1 MVLVQPTD
9 LSTSAIPDNRR
20 RLNRSQ
26 KLHCKFENKNKTA
39 EDFNRNDFIKLT
51 KTDIPADIGQ
61 PDHAGC
67 LCECAG
73 MPLMSSHSPTGIS
86 NATIGSHI

>member
-51 KTDIPADIGQ
+51 KTDIPADNGQ
-61 PDHAGC
+61 SDHAGC
-67 LCECAG
+67 ICERVG
-73 MPLMSSHSPTGIS
+73 TPLIRSQNPTGIS